1 VEGKDRTDR
10 WSSTAAR
17 GAPVNL
23 NHVAK
28 RLIQLVPT
36 LFLVLVVIFVLV
48 RLLPGDPTSAMLGDR
63 ATDAD
68 VARLNAQL
76 GLDRSVPA
84 QFLLFLQR
92 IVQGD
97 LGISIHLKVPVMRLI
112 LEKMPVTLALTGFA
126 AILALLMAVP
136 LAFVAAMRRGRAAD
150 TAIRGAFQIGLSM
163 PIFYLG
169 LVLLTVFAAGLRWF
183 PVGGYGDTWGD
194 RAWHLFLPALT
205 LALSLSA
212 VLMRNLRASIIEVL
226 GAEYVDFAR
235 SKGLAP
241 RLVLGRHV
249 LRNALISTVT
259 LFGLSVGTLIG
270 GAVITE
276 TVFAIPG
283 AGRLMIDSI
292 YGRDY
297 PVVQGLTLAMAVLVS
312 LVFLAT
318 DLVQAAL
325 DPRVKA

>member
-1 VEGKDRTDR
+1 V
-10 WSSTAAR
+10 
-17 GAPVNL
+17 PNL
-23 NHVAK
+23 NYVAK

-36 LFLVLVVIFVLV
+36 LALVLLVIFVLV

-76 GLDRSVPA
+76 GLDRSIPM
-84 QFLLFLQR
+84 QFLLFLER
-92 IVQGD
+92 VVQGD
-97 LGISIHLKVPVMRLI
+97 LGTSIHLKVPVMQLI
-112 LEKMPVTLALTGFA
+112 LDRMPVTLALTGFA
-126 AILALLMAVP
+126 ALLAVLMAVP
-136 LAFVAAMRRGRAAD
+136 LAFVAAMRRGRPAD
-150 TAIRGAFQIGLSM
+150 AAIRGAFQIGLSM

-169 LVLLTVFAAGLRWF
+169 LVLLTVFAAQLRWF
-183 PVGGYGDTWGD
+183 PVGGYGDSWSD

-235 SKGLAP
+235 SKGLAA

-297 PVVQGLTLAMAVLVS
+297 PVVQGLTMAMAVLVS

>member
-1 VEGKDRTDR
+1 M
-10 WSSTAAR
+10 
-17 GAPVNL
+17 NL

-36 LFLVLVVIFVLV
+36 LFFVLVVIFVLV

-76 GLDRSVPA
+76 GLDRSIPA

-126 AILALLMAVP
+126 ALLALLMAVP
-136 LAFVAAMRRGRAAD
+136 LAFVAAMRRGRTAD

-183 PVGGYGDTWGD
+183 PVGGYGDDWAD

-318 DLVQAAL
+318 DLMQAAL
-325 DPRVKA
+325 DPRVKS